1 MHVHISFR
9 EALKAAAAMYNDG
22 AATINE
28 MWGNKAK
35 GDNAKDAAAII
46 DFYAGKS
53 ESGEWLEM
61 SLVIARPFIEHR
73 MMSAVLAVAGRDTGA
88 TLFGPADMQISA
100 NTSVKTI
107 EGHVSLH
114 CRCPALPTRLFSH
127 SPPFANSTRATPS
140 R

>member
-1 MHVHISFR
+1 MHVHISFK
-9 EALKAAAAMYNDG
+9 EALKAACLVGTPGPLWGRALPQNGTPTMISDAD
-22 AATINE
+22 INAFVE
-28 MWGNKAK
+28 A
-35 GDNAKDAAAII
+35 
-46 DFYAGKS
+46 S
-53 ESGEWLEM
+53 ETGEYVEM

-73 MMSAVLAVAGRDTGA
+73 MMSAVLAVAGTDTGA

-114 CRCPALPTRLFSH
+114 CRCPALPARLFSH
-127 SPPFANSTRATPS
+127 SPSSANSTRATPS